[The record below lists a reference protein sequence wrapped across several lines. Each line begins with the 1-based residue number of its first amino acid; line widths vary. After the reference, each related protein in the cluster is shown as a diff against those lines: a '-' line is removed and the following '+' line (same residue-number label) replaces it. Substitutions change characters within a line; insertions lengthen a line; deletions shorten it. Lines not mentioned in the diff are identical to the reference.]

1 MVGLFRCQSEKE
13 KDKSPTS
20 YVFFS
25 LITVVF
31 FSKPLVEKAH
41 DFLVSGY
48 MYGQGTKPIAGY
60 GSFGSEKRMEIC
72 V

>member
-1 MVGLFRCQSEKE
+1 M
-13 KDKSPTS
+13 T
-20 YVFFS
+20 VFFS

-31 FSKPLVEKAH
+31 FSIPLVEEAN

-48 MYGQGTKPIAGY
+48 VHGQGTRPVADY
-60 GSFGSEKRMEIC
+60 RSF